1 MIIEKLHFQNVSRP
15 HVKENTAFSD
25 KPRFRNGL
33 AWTVRLTGEIKL
45 RFGISPGKCERCLR
59 CMIVKFALFIVF
71 TPD

>member
-33 AWTVRLTGEIKL
+33 AWVVGRSNKINKGTISNSSGVARTGPYTY
-45 RFGISPGKCERCLR
+45 F
-59 CMIVKFALFIVF
+59 
-71 TPD
+71 